1 MILHLNCNGPLD
13 DLVHKLKLEMG
24 RKFEYSWKSSD
35 SFLSLSLNY
44 TDKEIWFFMIPV
56 AFKKFS
62 INQIEVQDRFKKR
75 VEGVDFFRR
84 SLVFS
89 FVVGLDVF
97 LL

>member
-1 MILHLNCNGPLD
+1 
-13 DLVHKLKLEMG
+13 
-24 RKFEYSWKSSD
+24 
-35 SFLSLSLNY
+35 
-44 TDKEIWFFMIPV
+44 MIPV

-89 FVVGLDVF
+89 FVVGLDIF

>member
-44 TDKEIWFFMIPV
+44 TDKEIWFSMIPV
-56 AFKKFS
+56 AFKNFYQSAIDLSESGMSRYCK
-62 INQIEVQDRFKKR
+62 ILKWKYTHKKKIKTR
-75 VEGVDFFRR
+75 
-84 SLVFS
+84 
-89 FVVGLDVF
+89 
-97 LL
+97 